1 MSRSSSSC
9 CIDGLVAKGGVAACV
24 FGDADGPA
32 TCLRPGLAVADC
44 LVGRLLA
51 SARYARVLCVCLD
64 RTEEAVRRVAGLYLE
79 QQASVPTASCSPDV
93 AAAKLTTCKTLDD
106 ASTALMHSNG
116 EGATAVVLYSLSELL
131 LERGVA
137 ATLAAVNSLRGPGD
151 GDDHGEQ
158 RTRPTLIAVVHTTLH
173 PPHVLA
179 QLLPRRSS
187 CHGHGRDVFNA
198 ACFVRGN
205 DGTLAAELACEVQVV
220 RVSIATGKVVE
231 DTDYFAARARSLGGA
246 GSGALAQGPP
256 VALLHPIPQLKK
268 QKVPAAS
275 VTAAS
280 ATPASTTTTTTTT
293 TTAAGGS
300 ATSNSNS
307 NHAAASI
314 AGNRRLI
321 TFDSTDPEFDDDS
334 DPDADLDL

>member
-1 MSRSSSSC
+1 
-9 CIDGLVAKGGVAACV
+9 LVAKGGVTACV

-32 TCLRPGLAVADC
+32 TCLRPGLSVADL

-64 RTEEAVRRVAGLYLE
+64 RPEEAVRRAAGLYLE
-79 QQASVPTASCSPDV
+79 QQASCPPD
-93 AAAKLTTCKTLDD
+93 AAAADAKLTTCKTLDD

-116 EGATAVVLYSLSELL
+116 DGEGATAVVLFSLSELL

-151 GDDHGEQ
+151 GDGGDNGGGER

-179 QLLPRRSS
+179 QLLPRRSGG
-187 CHGHGRDVFNA
+187 HGHGRDVFSA

-205 DGTLAAELACEVQVV
+205 DGTLASELACEVQVV
-220 RVSIATGKVVE
+220 RVSVATGKVVE
-231 DTDYFAARARSLGGA
+231 DTDYFAARARSVGGA
-246 GSGALAQGPP
+246 GSGMLAQGPP

-268 QKVPAAS
+268 QHVPAAS
-275 VTAAS
+275 VTAPTT
-280 ATPASTTTTTTTT
+280 TPAATTTTTTTT
-293 TTAAGGS
+293 SIAAAVS
-300 ATSNSNS
+300 ATSNRSSNS
-307 NHAAASI
+307 NHAAASV

>member
-1 MSRSSSSC
+1 MSRSSGSSSC
-9 CIDGLVAKGGVAACV
+9 CLDGLVAKGGVAACV

-32 TCLRPGLAVADC
+32 TCLRPGLSVVDC
-44 LVGRLLA
+44 LLGRLLA

-64 RTEEAVRRVAGLYLE
+64 RPEEAVRRAAGLYLE
-79 QQASVPTASCSPDV
+79 QQASCPPD
-93 AAAKLTTCKTLDD
+93 AAAADAKLTTCKTLDD

-116 EGATAVVLYSLSELL
+116 DGEGATAVVLFSLSELL

-151 GDDHGEQ
+151 GDDGGER

-179 QLLPRRSS
+179 QLLPRRSGG
-187 CHGHGRDVFNA
+187 HGHGRDVFSA

-205 DGTLAAELACEVQVV
+205 DGTLASELACEVQVV
-220 RVSIATGKVVE
+220 RVSVATGKVVE
-231 DTDYFAARARSLGGA
+231 DTEYFAARAWSVGGA
-246 GSGALAQGPP
+246 GCGMLAQGPP

-268 QKVPAAS
+268 QQHVPAAS
-275 VTAAS
+275 VTA
-280 ATPASTTTTTTTT
+280 PTTTTTTTS
-293 TTAAGGS
+293 TAAAVS
-300 ATSNSNS
+300 ATTNRSSNS
-307 NHAAASI
+307 NHAAASV

>member
-9 CIDGLVAKGGVAACV
+9 CLDGLVAKGGVAACV

-32 TCLRPGLAVADC
+32 MCLRPGIAVVDC
-44 LVGRLLA
+44 LLGRLLA

-64 RTEEAVRRVAGLYLE
+64 RPEEAVRRAAGLYLE
-79 QQASVPTASCSPDV
+79 QQASCPPD
-93 AAAKLTTCKTLDD
+93 AAAADAKLTTCKTLDD

-116 EGATAVVLYSLSELL
+116 DGEGATAVVLFSLSELL

-151 GDDHGEQ
+151 GDGGDNGGGER

-179 QLLPRRSS
+179 QLLPRRSG
-187 CHGHGRDVFNA
+187 GHGRDVFSA

-205 DGTLAAELACEVQVV
+205 DGTLASELACEVQVV
-220 RVSIATGKVVE
+220 RVSVATGKVVE
-231 DTDYFAARARSLGGA
+231 DTDYFAARARSVGGA
-246 GSGALAQGPP
+246 GSGMLAQGPP

-268 QKVPAAS
+268 QQHVPAAS
-275 VTAAS
+275 VTA
-280 ATPASTTTTTTTT
+280 PTTTTTTTS
-293 TTAAGGS
+293 TAAAVS
-300 ATSNSNS
+300 ATSNRSSNI
-307 NHAAASI
+307 NHAAASV